1 MKDELELLDEQESV
15 KRDYVAI
22 LIRRRWY
29 LIAPLLICGLLGAVV
44 AQVWPLL
51 YKSEALILVEQQK
64 VPEQY
69 VMPNVITNLQT
80 RLDAMTQQILSRTR
94 LVSLIEQF
102 NLYPRERARLPMDD
116 VVDRMHKNI
125 DVSLVQTAGRQ
136 GDVTGFRIT
145 YLADNPRVAQ
155 RITNELTSM
164 FIDESIRERTQQS
177 TDTTEFLTSQ
187 LNDAQNDL
195 AAQEAKLRE
204 YKMKFLGEL
213 PEQQTSNLQILSS
226 LQAQLYAA
234 EEALQ
239 RAEQQRTYLSA
250 MREQYEALTTPQ
262 VTADGSILLP
272 GTVQKPP
279 ALVQAEGTLLDL
291 QKQLQQ
297 AQAMF
302 GDRYPDVI
310 QLKGQIADWKQTIQQ
325 LEAES
330 TAKGSAAPKK
340 DKTPAPAAGSPA
352 TRLSLAEIESRL
364 KALEIETASDRKDV
378 ADIEARIKDV
388 QARLSMTPVR
398 EQQLAEITR
407 TYENSREQYQS
418 LLQKKLQSE
427 LASNLDKR
435 QQGEQ
440 FRILD
445 PASLPQKAEGRLQI
459 LGAGWVLGLCLGIGL
474 AILREF
480 AQARVHDE
488 NDLSAIDAT
497 IPVFEVPVIRT
508 ASETRR
514 RRLRLAL
521 EASGA
526 MILIAA
532 AAAASA
538 RTYFLS

>member
-15 KRDYVAI
+15 KRNYVAI
-22 LIRRRWY
+22 LVRRRWY
-29 LIAPLLICGLLGAVV
+29 LIAPLLICGLLGAVI

-51 YKSEALILVEQQK
+51 YKSQALILVEQQK

-102 NLYPRERARLPMDD
+102 NLYSRERARIPMDD
-116 VVDRMHKNI
+116 VVDHMRKNI

-145 YLADNPRVAQ
+145 YSAENPRVAQ

-164 FIDESIRERTQQS
+164 FIDESMRERTQQS
-177 TDTTEFLTSQ
+177 TDTTEFLTSE
-187 LNDAQNDL
+187 LTDAQNDL

-226 LQAQLYAA
+226 LQAQLYAG

-250 MREQYEALTTPQ
+250 MREQYEALSTPQ
-262 VTADGSILLP
+262 VSADGSVSLS
-272 GTVQKPP
+272 GNVQKPP
-279 ALVQAEGTLLDL
+279 ALVQAEGILLDL

-297 AQAMF
+297 AHAKF
-302 GDRYPDVI
+302 GEQYPDVI
-310 QLKGQIADWKQTIQQ
+310 QLKGQIADWKKTIKQ

-330 TAKGSAAPKK
+330 ADKVSADPKK
-340 DKTPAPAAGSPA
+340 DKTPTPSVTSNA
-352 TRLSLAEIESRL
+352 TRLSLGEIESRL
-364 KALEIETASDRKDV
+364 KALEIETAGDRKDV
-378 ADIEARIKDV
+378 AEIQAKIKDV
-388 QARLSMTPVR
+388 QARLNMTPVR

-407 TYENSREQYQS
+407 TYENSRQQYQS

-427 LASNLDKR
+427 LASNLEKR

-445 PASLPQKAEGRLQI
+445 PASLPEKAEGRLQI
-459 LGAGWVLGLCLGIGL
+459 LGAGWVLGLCIGIGL
-474 AILREF
+474 AILRELTR
-480 AQARVHDE
+480 AHVHDE
-488 NDLSAIDAT
+488 NDVAAIDAT
-497 IPVFEVPVIRT
+497 IPVFDVPVIRT
-508 ASETRR
+508 ESETRR

-521 EASGA
+521 EASSA
-526 MILIAA
+526 MILTLAA
-532 AAAASA
+532 VAASA